1 MNNFFRINLIFCQLI
16 KRIFQ
21 FLLFN
26 FCIWSFLHVLVHL
39 YRRTRYQITFSFFDF
54 YCIES
59 KSQPVM
65 NPALFK
71 FNPYALG
78 QSQTF
83 FFRNKRLNN
92 GMESMISK

>member
-1 MNNFFRINLIFCQLI
+1 
-16 KRIFQ
+16 
-21 FLLFN
+21 
-26 FCIWSFLHVLVHL
+26 
-39 YRRTRYQITFSFFDF
+39 
-54 YCIES
+54 
-59 KSQPVM
+59 M

-92 GMESMISK
+92 GMESMISKKIYGST